1 MNAQV
6 ASAAVVIASLAMYQ
20 IFIKTVPTE
29 LNPLI
34 ALVTLY
40 VTALVCTLL
49 AIKFAPIDAPHWSL
63 SEFSWPAVAVGIAI
77 VGIEIGYLFM
87 YRSGWHLAAA
97 PLIAVG
103 GAAVVL
109 IPVSVLVFRQ
119 PWSARY
125 GFGILICLYGL
136 YLLSPREQ

>member
-20 IFIKTVPTE
+20 IFIKTVP
-29 LNPLI
+29 
-34 ALVTLY
+34 
-40 VTALVCTLL
+40 TALVCTLL

>member
-1 MNAQV
+1 MNTQV
-6 ASAAVVIASLAMYQ
+6 ASAAVAIASLAMYQ

-34 ALVTLY
+34 ALVTFY